1 MATFI
6 VLLDYTDQGIRNI
19 RDSPQRAD
27 SFNEFADKHGARI
40 VSQYW
45 TIGSHDGVFIME
57 APDDEV
63 AASVLLHLGAGGN
76 VRTTTLRAFDWVEAQ
91 ELIADS
97 E

>member
-6 VLLDYTDQGIRNI
+6 VLLDYTDRGIRNV

-27 SFNEFADKHGARI
+27 SFNEFAEKHGAKI

-45 TIGSHDGVFIME
+45 TIGSHDGVFVME

-91 ELIADS
+91 ELIATS

>member
-27 SFNEFADKHGARI
+27 SFNEFAEKHGARI
-40 VSQYW
+40 VSQFW

-91 ELIADS
+91 ELIATGG
-97 E
+97 

>member
-6 VLLDYTDQGIRNI
+6 VLLDYTDQGIRDI

-27 SFNEFADKHGARI
+27 SFNEFAEKRGAKI

-91 ELIADS
+91 ELIS
-97 E
+97 TE

>member
-27 SFNEFADKHGARI
+27 SFNEFAEKHGARM

-91 ELIADS
+91 ALIAPG